1 MTEQDMR
8 TRAEAEQQI
17 REVLSRATVA
27 WADNDAAAYAAE
39 FTADSDYVAFDGTH
53 VRGREANRALH
64 AGLFEGPLYGTR
76 LEGEIESVR
85 FLTDDVA
92 VAHMTG
98 SVVFAWQAG
107 IPRGRLSR
115 NTWVLHRDGGEWKIA
130 AFHNT
135 RVRPVPGDNSPFGR
149 LFARYVRRRT
159 DRARTLTGQR

>member
-1 MTEQDMR
+1 MTEQDMA

-39 FTADSDYVAFDGTH
+39 FAADSDYVAFDGTH
-53 VRGREANRALH
+53 VHGREANRALH

-76 LEGEIESVR
+76 IEGEIESVR

-115 NTWVLHRDGGEWKIA
+115 NTWVLHRDGGKWNIA
-130 AFHNT
+130 TFHNT
-135 RVRPVPGDNSPFGR
+135 RVRPAPADNSPFVR
-149 LFARYVRRRT
+149 LFARYVRART
-159 DRARTLTGQR
+159 DRARALTGQS

>member
-1 MTEQDMR
+1 MTEQDLR
-8 TRAEAEQQI
+8 TVAEAEQQI
-17 REVLSRATVA
+17 REVLSRAALA
-27 WADNDAAAYAAE
+27 WADNDATAYAAE

-76 LEGEIESVR
+76 LEGEIESIR

-98 SVVFAWQAG
+98 SVVFAWQSG
-107 IPRGRLSR
+107 IPRNRRSR
-115 NTWVLHRDGGEWKIA
+115 NTWVLHRADGEWKVA

-135 RVRPVPGDNSPFGR
+135 RVRPLPGDDSPFGR
-149 LFARYVRRRT
+149 WFATYVRRRT
-159 DRARTLTGQR
+159 DRARVLTGQS